1 MSDCDLRLLE
11 LWEQLF
17 DFHTNYVQAPPTDT
31 THKPVGKFLA
41 AFNPNFEAF
50 SAIRADNVYMSFEEN
65 ELNFQSE
72 PDGKIISWIDLDNE
86 ELVWEKTPEETKQ
99 VCDEEVSDSL
109 HPVYIHSRPLSI
121 GHSLLPLFKDEC
133 IPQVVSAELLSL
145 VLNVYRL
152 FTKPSLK
159 LGFDSI
165 GANCLYNHLYF
176 EMIFLD
182 ILNGQEKLP
191 VEYEAMEDIM
201 TSTLKHKKS
210 GEIDMF
216 SVGVKLQRLNNYPA
230 RCIVVRPEGAIEE
243 QQVSDAT
250 DSIGSVAG
258 MILNYMVENNIPHSL
273 LVADNGLAV
282 YIFPRNFSST
292 TSNEAGFLEMSGLFR
307 PTSAS
312 GYETV
317 TEDTC
322 RQWLE
327 ELTCDEST
335 YRNIS
340 EYIQSLLTGLYY

>member
-1 MSDCDLRLLE
+1 MSDCDSRLLE

-17 DFHTNYVQAPPTDT
+17 DFHTNYVQGAPTDT
-31 THKPVGKFLA
+31 THKKAGQFFLA
-41 AFNPNFEAF
+41 FNSTFEPF
-50 SAIRADNVYMSFEEN
+50 SAIQTDNVYMSFEEN
-65 ELNFQSE
+65 QLNFQSE

-86 ELVWEKTPEETKQ
+86 ELVWEKTNEETKQ

-182 ILNGQEKLP
+182 VLNGENKLP
-191 VEYEAMEDIM
+191 VEYESTEDIM
-201 TSTLKHKKS
+201 TSTLKHKRS

-216 SVGVKLQRLNNYPA
+216 SVGVKLQKLNNYPA
-230 RCIVVRPEGAIEE
+230 NCIIVKPEGTIDE
-243 QQVSDAT
+243 QLVSDAT
-250 DSIGSVAG
+250 DSIGSVSG
-258 MILNYMVENNIPHSL
+258 MILNFMVENNIPHSL

-282 YIFPRNFSST
+282 YIFPRKFRNNST
-292 TSNEAGFLEMSGLFR
+292 NEAGFLEMSGLFR
-307 PTSAS
+307 PTTIEAYDSAS
-312 GYETV
+312 EL
-317 TEDTC
+317 TC

-327 ELTCDEST
+327 ELTCDQST
-335 YRNIS
+335 YRSIQ
-340 EYIQSLLTGLYY
+340 EYIQNLLTGLYY